1 VCFFRRKNWAHG
13 AGRHFLCGDTPRK
26 SCPECT
32 AFFCRRTATR
42 PPLHIAT
49 HHTPFSWRCH
59 HSIMECASYYVQP
72 QGDITALYSL
82 SPSFRTRSEDTGGA
96 WGCVRGLGAPLRG
109 RRRQKP
115 PSVAYSPRDAL
126 SGALGRSWWAG
137 GAMRAHIG
145 LQSASG
151 SRWGARER
159 PGGGQGERRR
169 RRAVRAGGQRVG
181 ARGGSGSGAA
191 MRCCCGR
198 PNNGGRARASPRPG
212 RGSGDRSP
220 E

>member
-1 VCFFRRKNWAHG
+1 VCFSAKEKGTWRGASLFVRRHPPHSLPG
-13 AGRHFLCGDTPRK
+13 VYRFLPPAYNR
-26 SCPECT
+26 
-32 AFFCRRTATR
+32 A

-49 HHTPFSWRCH
+49 AHTPFLLVLSQRCGGVLVTMC
-59 HSIMECASYYVQP
+59 SAQVDSAPLCGV
-72 QGDITALYSL
+72 
-82 SPSFRTRSEDTGGA
+82 SPSERAQRA
-96 WGCVRGLGAPLRG
+96 QRCVRGLGAPLRG

-145 LQSASG
+145 LQAASG

-191 MRCCCGR
+191 MRCCCGH